1 MGEQKIGRREFLGQ
15 IAVGTAALGYFPS
28 SVLGANER
36 VRVGMIGVGAR
47 GQELVKQLLAV
58 PNAELVAV
66 ADVYKRR
73 HVEAKKLVPRL
84 KTFDDHRRMLEIK
97 DLDAVIVASPLH
109 IHARHFLDTLAA
121 SKDLYAE
128 KTMTWSIAEAE
139 QCREA
144 AKGSK
149 QVVAIGLQHES
160 SGSLADAKQW
170 IKQGLPGKITQVES
184 WMSRNTPQGQG
195 QWVRPVPADCTAENV
210 RWDAFLNGRSP
221 RAFDGY
227 KFINWRLFWEFSGGN
242 ITENMVHQVAWIM
255 TALDLPAPSSAYMS
269 GGIFSEKDGREVP
282 DTIAVTLN
290 FPNDVVVAW
299 QSVFNNKRFG
309 LGERLLGSHGTIE
322 HLRGSNDMVTGKSES
337 GIRFYPEKVNRPDGA
352 ELKGESRDQD
362 HMANFIDCIRTRK
375 QPNAP
380 VEIGYR
386 SALAAHMANLS
397 YRSKKA
403 VTLEEAREMQLATHG

>member
-36 VRVGMIGVGAR
+36 VRVGMIGAGAR
-47 GQELVKQLLAV
+47 GEELVKQLLAV

-73 HVEAKKLVPRL
+73 HEEARKLVPRL
-84 KTFDDHRRMLEIK
+84 KTFDDHRRMLEMK

-109 IHARHFLDTLAA
+109 THARHFLDSLAA
-121 SKDLYAE
+121 GKDLYAE

-184 WMSRNTPQGQG
+184 WMSRNTTRGQG
-195 QWVRPVPADCTAENV
+195 QWVRPVPADEREV
-210 RWDAFLNGRSP
+210 
-221 RAFDGY
+221 
-227 KFINWRLFWEFSGGN
+227 SGGR
-242 ITENMVHQVAWIM
+242 
-255 TALDLPAPSSAYMS
+255 LPPVRVLHRGS
-269 GGIFSEKDGREVP
+269 GRLRRGNAEECRDGR
-282 DTIAVTLN
+282 
-290 FPNDVVVAW
+290 
-299 QSVFNNKRFG
+299 QCRSV
-309 LGERLLGSHGTIE
+309 LH
-322 HLRGSNDMVTGKSES
+322 
-337 GIRFYPEKVNRPDGA
+337 
-352 ELKGESRDQD
+352 
-362 HMANFIDCIRTRK
+362 
-375 QPNAP
+375 
-380 VEIGYR
+380 
-386 SALAAHMANLS
+386 
-397 YRSKKA
+397 
-403 VTLEEAREMQLATHG
+403 ARAK

>member
-15 IAVGTAALGYFPS
+15 IAVGSAALGYFPS

-73 HVEAKKLVPRL
+73 HEEARQLVPRL
-84 KTFDDHRRMLEIK
+84 KTFDDHRRMLEMK

-109 IHARHFLDTLAA
+109 THARHFLDSLAA
-121 SKDLYAE
+121 GKDLYAE
-128 KTMTWSIAEAE
+128 KTMTWSIPEAE
-139 QCREA
+139 QCRDA

-170 IKQGLPGKITQVES
+170 IKQGLPGKISQVES
-184 WMSRNTPQGQG
+184 WMSRNTPRGQG
-195 QWVRPVPADCTAENV
+195 QWVRPVPADCTADNV
-210 RWDAFLNGRSP
+210 RWDAFLSGRSP

-242 ITENMVHQVAWIM
+242 ITENMVHQMAWIM
-255 TALDLPAPSSAYMS
+255 TTLDLPVPSSAYMS

-290 FPNDVVVAW
+290 FPNDVVVTW
-299 QSVFNNKRFG
+299 QSVFNNKRYG

-352 ELKGESRDQD
+352 EVKGESRDQD

-403 VTLEEAREMQLATHG
+403 VTLEEAREMRLATHG